1 MGMNPTQLSCPSC
14 GTVLTIN
21 HESTVSLVC
30 KKCHAVLERR
40 GDSLRQV
47 GAAAVAVP
55 TRSSLSAGMDGA
67 YQGTRFA
74 ITGHVQLSNEDGA
87 TWDEFYLGFGDGEC
101 GWLAQ
106 AQGRLILSFRS
117 PMPEGMV
124 LPEFN
129 ALVLNQS
136 LDLMK
141 GLRALHVVEKGH
153 ARVEA
158 ASGQMPYLLQ
168 PGETYPYAD
177 FAAMSGAFAS
187 VDYSTEPPTLFVGRE
202 VTFADLG
209 MQPPSKEGVSGDRT
223 PDAESGAAGQMRC
236 TECGHTIE
244 VRNPG
249 RTERV
254 TCVQCHSLFD
264 ITSGRPQFLG
274 TQEEAPFQPFTPL
287 GSVGH
292 FPDGDLTLIGV
303 LQRSTTDDMGSTYF
317 WEEYLL
323 SDEEGGYRWLACS
336 EGHWTLMEPITG
348 GSEIQPVV
356 HFGGRAYR
364 FYQHGEARITYLDG
378 EFYWNA
384 AVGQATYTADF
395 VAPPYMLS
403 SEFSSE
409 DSTKGEANWTHG
421 IYVPRAEIQKAFE
434 CDRLPWP
441 RGVGANQPFP
451 HSKVFPI
458 WGLATLALIIIG
470 VLLMVTIKKETV
482 LDWKQFKVEFPAQ
495 RPVLK
500 PGEEEAM
507 EVMVPVEL
515 KGNKNIRILA
525 RADLERTG
533 LGLVGLLYP
542 KDDNDLVVQ
551 PFQIEVWHAVGVE
564 DGEAWTDDN
573 RTDSTYLSSLP
584 GGEYVLRLNVYLD
597 SKDSG
602 LKERLRKK
610 EPGAPPAGGGFGN
623 FNPPMMFGG
632 QPSVRHFE
640 IKIEQGDPRYWHLIV
655 AVVLLAI
662 LPLIVWIMSKSFE
675 TRRWA
680 NSNVNPSAA

>member
-1 MGMNPTQLSCPSC
+1 MNPTQLSCPSC
-14 GTVLTIN
+14 GTVLTVN
-21 HESTVSLVC
+21 HESTISLVC

-40 GDSLRQV
+40 GGELRQV

-55 TRSSLSAGMDGA
+55 TRSTLSAGMDGA
-67 YQGTRFA
+67 YQGTRFV

-87 TWDEFYLGFGDGEC
+87 TWDEFYLGFSDGEC

-117 PMPEGMV
+117 PLPDGIV
-124 LPEFN
+124 LPDFN
-129 ALVLNQS
+129 DLQLNQS

-141 GLRALHVVEKGH
+141 GLRALHVVEKGY

-202 VTFADLG
+202 VTFSDLG
-209 MQPPSKEGVSGDRT
+209 MEAPSRKGDRAA
-223 PDAESGAAGQMRC
+223 DAQTGGGGQMRC
-236 TECGHTIE
+236 TECGQTIE

-254 TCVQCHSLFD
+254 TCTQCHALFD

-274 TQEEAPFQPFTPL
+274 TQEEAPFHPFTPL

-303 LQRSTTDDMGSTYF
+303 LQRATTDEEGTTYF

-323 SDEEGGYRWLACS
+323 SDEEGGYRWLSCS
-336 EGHWTLMEPITG
+336 EGHWTLLEPITG
-348 GSEIQPVV
+348 GAEIKPVV
-356 HFGGRAYR
+356 QYGGRGYK

-384 AVGQATYTADF
+384 AVGQTSYTADF
-395 VAPPYMLS
+395 VSPPYMLS
-403 SEFSSE
+403 AEFSAA

-421 IYVPRAEIQKAFE
+421 IYIPKAEIERAFD
-434 CDRLPWP
+434 CDRLPSP

-451 HSKVFPI
+451 HSKIFPI
-458 WGLATLALIIIG
+458 WGLATLALIVIG
-470 VLLMVTIKKETV
+470 VILMASIKSETILEKTYAV
-482 LDWKQFKVEFPAQ
+482 Q
-495 RPVLK
+495 
-500 PGEEEAM
+500 
-507 EVMVPVEL
+507 VPVADKDGKIPEAQEISEKIEL
-515 KGNKNIRILA
+515 KGGKNIRI
-525 RADLERTG
+525 RAKANLMSTW
-533 LGLVGLLYP
+533 LHLSGLLAP
-542 KDDNDLVVQ
+542 VEEDKLVVQ
-551 PFQIEVWHAVGVE
+551 PFDIPIEYYEGVDAGERWDEGSKDKSIYLTSLPAGTYTLRINAYFDKAAVG
-564 DGEAWTDDN
+564 
-573 RTDSTYLSSLP
+573 
-584 GGEYVLRLNVYLD
+584 
-597 SKDSG
+597 
-602 LKERLRKK
+602 RK
-610 EPGAPPAGGGFGN
+610 PNQPFFGGGGAFGQL
-623 FNPPMMFGG
+623 PPQLTSFDLK
-632 QPSVRHFE
+632 V
-640 IKIEQGDPRYWHLIV
+640 EQGHPQFWHLLV
-655 AVVLLAI
+655 AVGLLAI
-662 LPLIVWIMSKSFE
+662 VPFIVWLVSKSFE

-680 NSNVNPSAA
+680 NSNVNPSGA